1 MPYFETDF
9 LQFFEEL
16 AANNEKSWFDEN
28 RARYEKMVKKPFANL
43 VEELIFRVSQFDPDV
58 QIAPKDAIF
67 RINRDVRF
75 SPDKRPYKTT
85 VSAIISP
92 AGRKDKSA
100 PGFYLE
106 LSAHRTMLGGGAYFV
121 EKTGLE
127 NIRNAIAAN
136 PAAFRKLIS
145 EKDFVTKYGEIRGET
160 NKRLAAD
167 LQAAAEKEP
176 LIFNKQFYFMAE
188 LPANLALRNDLADVA
203 IEYFAAAQPII
214 LYLREALR

>member
-28 RARYEKMVKKPFANL
+28 RARYEKKVKKPFANL
-43 VEELIFRVSQFDPDV
+43 VEELIFRVGQFDPDV
-58 QIAPKDAIF
+58 QIAPKDAVF

-85 VSAIISP
+85 VSALISP
-92 AGRKDKSA
+92 GGRKDKSV
-100 PGFYLE
+100 PGLYLE

-121 EKTGLE
+121 EKEGLE

-160 NKRLAAD
+160 NKRLPAD

-203 IEYFAAAQPII
+203 IEYFAAAQPVI

>member
-28 RARYEKMVKKPFANL
+28 RARYEKNVKKPFANL

-58 QIAPKDAIF
+58 QIAPKDAVF
-67 RINRDVRF
+67 RINRDIRF

-85 VSAIISP
+85 VSAIVSP
-92 AGRKDKSA
+92 GGRKDKSV

-121 EKTGLE
+121 EKAGLE

-136 PAAFRKLIS
+136 PAAFKKIIS
-145 EKDFVTKYGEIRGET
+145 EKDFVKKYGEIRGET
-160 NKRLAAD
+160 NKRLPAD

-203 IEYFAAAQPII
+203 IEYFTAAQPVI